1 MKRQQKT
8 LERMKHR
15 VNELERHFNE
25 FVEHFDKQQENKPI
39 FSGPS
44 IYFHKRVIDILRE
57 NGLSKVLENNS
68 FFEYLYAT
76 LASWGLHRMG
86 KGNTRLVD
94 FDKFKESI
102 KSQKKRILAL
112 KNKRITELSTNTPV
126 TNQLQELIGKLEI
139 GEGEIKLIFNSKTIH
154 HFLPDL
160 MPPIDREHTL
170 RFFYNSKSPTRI
182 DDCFP
187 EIFPKFIEIAVQKKE
202 SIRKTPGKGFH
213 TSETKVIDN
222 AIVGF
227 VLKKNL
233 KGQKKKK

>member
-1 MKRQQKT
+1 MKRQRKT
-8 LERMKHR
+8 LKRMSNQ
-15 VNELERHFNE
+15 VNKLKRHFNE
-25 FVEHFDKQQENKPI
+25 FVEYFDKQQESKPI

-44 IYFHKRVIDILRE
+44 IYFHKRVIDILRK
-57 NGLSKVLENNS
+57 NGLSRVLENNS

-86 KGNTRLVD
+86 KGNTKLVD

-102 KSQKKRILAL
+102 RSQKERILAL
-112 KNKRITELSTNTPV
+112 EKKRITELNINTSV
-126 TNQLQELIGKLEI
+126 TNQLQELIKKLEI
-139 GEGEIKLIFNSKTIH
+139 GEGKIRLIFNSKTIH

-182 DDCFP
+182 GDCFP

-202 SIRKTPGKGFH
+202 NIWKILGKDFH

-233 KGQKKKK
+233 KRQKKKK

>member
-8 LERMKHR
+8 LERMSDR
-15 VNELERHFNE
+15 VNELKRHFNE
-25 FVEHFDKQQENKPI
+25 FIEYFDKQQESKPI

-57 NGLSKVLENNS
+57 NGLSRVLENNS

-76 LASWGLHRMG
+76 LSSWGLHRMG
-86 KGNTRLVD
+86 KGKTRLVD

-102 KSQKKRILAL
+102 SSQKKRFLAL
-112 KNKRITELSTNTPV
+112 KNERITELNTDTHV
-126 TNQLQELIGKLEI
+126 TCQLQELIENLKI

-182 DDCFP
+182 DDRFP

-202 SIRKTPGKGFH
+202 NIRKTLGKGFH

-227 VLKKNL
+227 LLRNNS

>member
-8 LERMKHR
+8 LKRMNDR
-15 VNELERHFNE
+15 VYELKRFFNE
-25 FVEHFDKQQENKPI
+25 FVKDFDKQQKSKPI

-44 IYFHKRVIDILRE
+44 IYFHKRVIDLLHKD
-57 NGLSKVLENNS
+57 GLSNALKNEL

-102 KSQKKRILAL
+102 SSQKKRILAL
-112 KNKRITELSTNTPV
+112 KNKRITELGTNTPV
-126 TNQLQELIGKLEI
+126 TDQLQKLIENLEI
-139 GEGEIKLIFNSKTIH
+139 GEGEIRLIFNSKTIH

-187 EIFPKFIEIAVQKKE
+187 EIFPKFIEIAAQKKE
-202 SIRKTPGKGFH
+202 SIRKTLGKGFH

-233 KGQKKKK
+233 KGQKKNK